1 MELIVT
7 MDIGFLIPPAGRNGA
22 PPSSS
27 LSIDNGQVTQ
37 SARGET
43 FPSLFEGLVQN
54 GPVEAVTSN
63 TEIAISSAD
72 SSTVPLSWSAL
83 VEKGQITQP
92 AQSVSGEEGV
102 FFSESEDATD
112 LSQSVDAENQAV
124 NVFVIED
131 PLATR
136 AAVIDPQAGS
146 IAEVDRTDFAQNV
159 QRFSLLGVEL
169 FPLLAQ
175 NAHVS
180 ETHEAG
186 VAGEVSA
193 ETVVAQSAMTNLP
206 RQSALPLAAGRGQS
220 GDALAV
226 PPNQPAVQ
234 IAEASPSQSGRS
246 APIDRVPA
254 PVEQSSGNPILPGMP
269 LLDSLVADQS
279 PSSDIENQG
288 ARNGLFIALV
298 NDRAQSVDRSS
309 TGVQPSAKVQA
320 QGSQGITLPG
330 QSTPVPVMDENVEGG
345 NDPFGADAQ
354 GTGEGTVFQSRE
366 NGISES
372 VTRGNQSTFFSG
384 QFTSAQQA
392 QSSSTASSG
401 AIQPEDHLK
410 MMQALFEEDRSAART
425 ATTFG
430 RAQVVHMDLP
440 SHDSGPLSVRIS
452 MTDQTVHTQFTTDRN
467 ELGSLLMGRQDQLQH
482 TLTKAGLELGQFQV
496 HIDQQGRQEA
506 FPDRQS
512 RRNGEASEQ
521 QPVSQEHTQHTQ
533 DREPLNRRPARGL
546 SLFA

>member
-7 MDIGFLIPPAGRNGA
+7 MDIGLLIAPAGRDAA
-22 PPSSS
+22 PPDSS
-27 LSIDNGQVTQ
+27 LAVDKGQVTQ
-37 SARGET
+37 SARDET

-63 TEIAISSAD
+63 TEIVVPSAG
-72 SSTVPLSWSAL
+72 SLTASLSWNAL
-83 VEKGQITQP
+83 VEKGQVTQP
-92 AQSVSGEEGV
+92 AQSVAGEEGV
-102 FFSESEDATD
+102 FSSESEEATA
-112 LSQSVDAENQAV
+112 LSQSVDAENQAAS
-124 NVFVIED
+124 VFVIED
-131 PLATR
+131 PLAMR
-136 AAVIDPQAGS
+136 SAVIDPQAIS
-146 IAEVDRTDFAQNV
+146 IAEVDRTDFAQNA

-169 FPLLAQ
+169 SPLVAQ

-193 ETVVAQSAMTNLP
+193 GTVAAQSAMTNLP
-206 RQSALPLAAGRGQS
+206 RHSTLPLAAGRGQS

-226 PPNQPAVQ
+226 PPNQPALQ
-234 IAEASPSQSGRS
+234 ITKAFPSQSGRS
-246 APIDRVPA
+246 TPIDRTPA
-254 PVEQSSGNPILPGMP
+254 PVEQSSGNPILSGMP

-279 PSSDIENQG
+279 PSRDMENQEPL
-288 ARNGLFIALV
+288 NGLFVAAV
-298 NDRAQSVDRSS
+298 VDRLS

-320 QGSQGITLPG
+320 QGSQEITLPG
-330 QSTPVPVMDENVEGG
+330 QSAPVPVMDQNGEGG

-354 GTGEGTVFQSRE
+354 GTGEETFFHSRE

-392 QSSSTASSG
+392 QSSSTTSFG

-430 RAQVVHMDLP
+430 RAQIVHMDLP
-440 SHDSGPLSVRIS
+440 FHDSGPLSVRIS

-512 RRNGEASEQ
+512 GRNGDASEQ
-521 QPVSQEHTQHTQ
+521 QPVSQEHPQHPQ
-533 DREPLNRRPARGL
+533 DREQLNRRPARGL